1 MQAKKMAKEKKANIA
16 KKKADLASS
25 FLSFSKTLKESD
37 FDTALKLKNELIEL
51 GENSSMLD
59 KIKIS
64 TTE

>member
-1 MQAKKMAKEKKANIA
+1 MQAKKMAKEKKANIE
-16 KKKADLASS
+16 KKKADMASN
-25 FLSFSKTLKESD
+25 FLNFSKTLKESD

>member
-1 MQAKKMAKEKKANIA
+1 MQAKKMAKEKKANIE
-16 KKKADLASS
+16 KKKADMAAN

-37 FDTALKLKNELIEL
+37 FDAALKLKNELIEL

>member
-16 KKKADLASS
+16 KKKADLASN